1 MQNEKIFFLK
11 TRPQNWTLE
20 LVKIF
25 GVVPIQIE
33 GLEAL
38 ELEMVL
44 TNLPL
49 ISLIFAKTKNNVS
62 PFDSN
67 FPNGKC

>member
-1 MQNEKIFFLK
+1 
-11 TRPQNWTLE
+11 
-20 LVKIF
+20 
-25 GVVPIQIE
+25 VVPTQIE

-49 ISLIFAKTKNNVS
+49 ISLIFNKTKNNER

-67 FPNGKC
+67 FPNGKCGISQVNK